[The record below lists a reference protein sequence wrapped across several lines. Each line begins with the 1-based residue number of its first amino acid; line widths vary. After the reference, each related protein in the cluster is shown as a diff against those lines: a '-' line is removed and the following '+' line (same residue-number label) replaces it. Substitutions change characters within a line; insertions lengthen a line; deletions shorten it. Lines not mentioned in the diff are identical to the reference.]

1 MCLLTRYLTL
11 CHQPHVIALPFQAQV
26 MTDLEGTDFGC
37 DQSRSF
43 SKDSEVSTLTLEQ
56 FMCKMA
62 EAKQI
67 SSEGEDF
74 LSGCSQHA
82 QFIAVLSGAG
92 DLHPDVIYTQ
102 THHRLWP
109 ALTLLMH

>member
-1 MCLLTRYLTL
+1 MLTHYQTL
-11 CHQPHVIALPFQAQV
+11 CHQPHAIALPFQTQV

-43 SKDSEVSTLTLEQ
+43 SNDSEVSTLTSEQ
-56 FMCKMA
+56 CMCKMA

-74 LSGCSQHA
+74 LSGCSQHVH
-82 QFIAVLSGAG
+82 FIAGLSGAG
-92 DLHPDVIYTQ
+92 D
-102 THHRLWP
+102 
-109 ALTLLMH
+109 